1 MKKNLQSILLAAA
14 TLSASFV
21 TSNGKKAFGYTDG
34 QVILRNRAN
43 LHGQGVYVRI
53 EGTAGAEKLY
63 AFQYN
68 VSGEHEFVE
77 RSRLI
82 SINGYDARWAALFE
96 ESVTGSGIQTSTVTY
111 GGINY
116 QIATGLGV
124 NERPNF
130 EAFVGF
136 EKAYYPTSS
145 GVIYVQPSQTVS
157 GTLSPLSRTGEL
169 PRDANGAVK
178 IYTEAATTTLADA
191 TAASATSVKG
201 WWATRKTWEK
211 ALIVAGILG
220 LVVLALRKIKI

>member
-1 MKKNLQSILLAAA
+1 MKKQSILLLAAA
-14 TLSASFV
+14 LQASFV

-82 SINGYDARWAALFE
+82 SVNGYDARWAALFE
-96 ESVTGSGIQTSTVTY
+96 ESVTGSGITTSTVTY

-116 QIATGLGV
+116 QIASGLGV